1 MRVTMLFLGL
11 AGPAAFL
18 RMETTPGLV
27 FIQVESSLK
36 TGIHTWFF
44 LELSELQVDYVTSS
58 LPKGG
63 WPFIGLQPGP
73 RPASPCAQCSLPGL
87 SITPT
92 DFHFNTPCPLYYLG
106 RIRVIKAI
114 YSL

>member
-11 AGPAAFL
+11 AGLAAFL

-44 LELSELQVDYVTSS
+44 LELSEL
-58 LPKGG
+58 
-63 WPFIGLQPGP
+63 
-73 RPASPCAQCSLPGL
+73 
-87 SITPT
+87 
-92 DFHFNTPCPLYYLG
+92 
-106 RIRVIKAI
+106 
-114 YSL
+114 